1 MAELCKFCT
10 SVQER
15 LLADGD
21 DSRVV
26 RCTHQCNDQADVV
39 GETSKQQTKKRK
51 RTHNFILPNEF
62 AVEVSK
68 NKRNNAIKWSAL
80 PCDIIFKVESIKEID
95 VTKDGERTTSRIAEL
110 RNEIGDVTFVWLS
123 DIIDKELANIDD
135 FEKKRVYIRSYG
147 LKYNKQG
154 TRKYFHFDIVKQ

>member
-1 MAELCKFCT
+1 MAELCRFCT

-15 LLADGD
+15 LVAEGD
-21 DSRVV
+21 ESRVV
-26 RCTHQCNDQADVV
+26 RCTHHKVDQADVV

-80 PCDIIFKVESIKEID
+80 PVDIIFKVESIKEID

-123 DIIDKELANIDD
+123 DIVDRELASIQD
-135 FEKKRVYIRSYG
+135 FEKKRVYIRYYG